1 MKKSFVLFGIATAL
15 LASNA
20 EAADIKPYVS
30 AKLSYS
36 LMKNKISAED
46 SFDILEINHKDN
58 VFGGSLAGG
67 ISVPV
72 AVGAIRTEA
81 ELHLNADTN
90 KNVYYGL
97 INTKVKSRAAF
108 VNAYYDIATGTRL
121 TPLSVR
127 VQVWLK

>member
-1 MKKSFVLFGIATAL
+1 
-15 LASNA
+15 
-20 EAADIKPYVS
+20 
-30 AKLSYS
+30 
-36 LMKNKISAED
+36 MKNKISAED

-127 VQVWLK
+127 V